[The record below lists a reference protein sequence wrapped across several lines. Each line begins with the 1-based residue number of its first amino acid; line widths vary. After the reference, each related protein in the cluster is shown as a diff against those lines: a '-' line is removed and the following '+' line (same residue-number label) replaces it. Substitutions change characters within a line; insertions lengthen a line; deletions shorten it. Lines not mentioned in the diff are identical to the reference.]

1 LLEIRL
7 DAEPKDML
15 LVISTD
21 SLKPLPVALD
31 LVSLGV
37 LGPAQVGCAA
47 VIMIIVF
54 GLIMTEVIHRTMAA
68 MIGAT
73 MALYFLALQNR
84 VPSLSTVVGW
94 MDHGTLGLLWG
105 MMLIVG
111 ITMRT
116 GVFEWLGVVACRLS
130 GGNKF
135 VLCFLLSFVTGVL
148 SAFLDNVTTILLITP
163 VTIKLCKLVDID
175 PRPFLVSEAIF
186 SNLMG
191 TATMI
196 GDPPNIIVGNLLSD
210 YLTFTDFLTNLGPGV
225 LIACP
230 FAFFYLT
237 WYYGDGLRGSMN
249 ADIANLQKSY
259 PITNKPLLVKCST
272 VLACVVLSFFL
283 HAGKNALRTAVL
295 RISIH
300 QWME

>member
-1 LLEIRL
+1 MLDIRL
-7 DAEPKDML
+7 EAEPKDML

-37 LGPAQVGCAA
+37 LGPVQVGCAA

-135 VLCFLLSFVTGVL
+135 VLCFLLSSVTGVL

-259 PITNKPLLVKCST
+259 PITNKALLVKCST

-283 HAGKNALRTAVL
+283 HAGKKYFSLCGANQHTL
-295 RISIH
+295 
-300 QWME
+300 MEG